1 MEDLTQ
7 DDLKELLDYDPETG
21 EILWKHRDR
30 KWFGS
35 DRGYIMW
42 NTKYAGKK
50 AGSIQPDKEVEYRVL
65 SINRRLYLAHRLIWI
80 LMTGDCPEHVKHKNG
95 SRTDN
100 RWENLYAADSE
111 VSTRSRKIGKHNKSG
126 VKCVWWNKKL
136 QKWQAQVKVHGEPH
150 FLGLFDEDDLE
161 SAALAVKNFKDVVY
175 NRKG

>member
-1 MEDLTQ
+1 MKELTQ
-7 DDLKELLDYDPETG
+7 DDVKELLDYNPETG
-21 EILWKHRDR
+21 EILWKHRSR
-30 KWFGS
+30 GWFSS
-35 DRGYIMW
+35 DRAYQTW
-42 NTKYAGKK
+42 NTKYQGKE
-50 AGSIQPDKEVEYRVL
+50 AGSIESDKGVEHRVL
-65 SINRRLYLAHRLIWI
+65 YINRRKHLAHRLIWI
-80 LMTGDCPEHVKHKNG
+80 FMTGACPDHVKHKNG
-95 SRTDN
+95 NRTDN

-111 VSTRSRKIGKHNKSG
+111 VSTRTRRIGKNNKSG